1 LHGTDLPLEPARALI
16 DRALA
21 KADHVGARGGF
32 AVVGASGTLISAS
45 RMDRGGAGGM
55 ARARSKAWI
64 SATQQIPST
73 VHHNRM
79 RTLPPPIATGFVAC
93 SPEAA
98 FPGAGGMPI
107 ADVDGVVIAGFGA
120 SGASIGPFV
129 DIGVDR
135 RYLIAQGKPA
145 NSEDLIVLWALGLD
159 YEGQHGDD
167 AQRWLDAF
175 GELPAEEGLGY
186 SDPPPPDLPEH
197 DWAVGL
203 ADRAMAEAERRGVRV
218 AVAVTDRRGD
228 PIQQDLMDG
237 AATAGPFVA
246 EAVAATAATFQ
257 LRSEAVVPELAAL
270 LPVPTATVPGGLP
283 LHEGDSVV
291 GGLGIGGVTPAL
303 AHEIAAA
310 VVA

>member
-1 LHGTDLPLEPARALI
+1 LHARDIALAPARELI
-16 DRALA
+16 ERAIA
-21 KADHVGARGGF
+21 KADHIGARGGF
-32 AVVGASGTLISAS
+32 AVVGASGVLVSAS

-73 VHHNRM
+73 VHHRRM
-79 RTLPPPIATGFVAC
+79 ATLPPPIAAGFVAC

-107 ADVDGVVIAGFGA
+107 ADDGGVVIAGFSA

-135 RYLIAQGKPA
+135 RLLIAQGKPA

-167 AQRWLDAF
+167 AARWVEAF
-175 GELPAEEGLGY
+175 GELPDEEGLGY
-186 SDPPPPDLPEH
+186 DDPPPAQQPEH
-197 DWAVGL
+197 EWAVAL
-203 ADRAMAEAERRGVRV
+203 ADRAMAEAETRGLAV
-218 AVAVTDRRGD
+218 AVAVVDHRGD
-228 PIQQDLMDG
+228 PIQQDSMDG

-246 EAVAATAATFQ
+246 EAVAAGAATFQ
-257 LRSEAVVPELAAL
+257 RPSGEVDERAADL
-270 LPVPTATVPGGLP
+270 LPYRVSSLPGGLP
-283 LHEGDSVV
+283 VAEDGRVV
-291 GGLGIGGVTPAL
+291 AGLGVAGPDPELCHAM
-303 AHEIAAA
+303 AAA
-310 VVA
+310 VL

>member
-1 LHGTDLPLEPARALI
+1 MRDLPLEEARPLI
-16 DRALA
+16 ERAVA
-21 KADHVGARGGF
+21 KADHIGARGGF
-32 AVVGASGTLISAS
+32 AVVGASGVLISAS

-79 RTLPPPIATGFVAC
+79 RTLPPPIAAGFVAC
-93 SPEAA
+93 SPEAN

-107 ADVDGVVIAGFGA
+107 TRDGVVVAGFSA

-129 DIGVDR
+129 DIGVDP

-145 NSEDLIVLWALGLD
+145 NAEDLIVLWALGLD

-175 GELPAEEGLGY
+175 GALPDEDGLGY
-186 SDPPPPDLPEH
+186 DDPPEPDQPEH
-197 DWAVGL
+197 RWAVEL
-203 ADRAMAEAERRGVRV
+203 SDRALAEAEQRGVRISV
-218 AVAVTDRRGD
+218 AVVDRRGD
-228 PIQQDLMDG
+228 PIQQDTMDG

-246 EAVAATAATFQ
+246 EAVAAGAATFR
-257 LRSEAVVPELAAL
+257 LPSHEVPDGVEHV
-270 LPVPTATVPGGLP
+270 LPYRIARVPGGVP
-283 LHEGDSVV
+283 LQDGAI
-291 GGLGIGGVTPAL
+291 GIGGVAPQL
-303 AHEIAAA
+303 AHEIAEA
-310 VVA
+310 VA

>member
-1 LHGTDLPLEPARALI
+1 VHTQDITLAPARALI
-16 DRALA
+16 ERAIA
-21 KADHVGARGGF
+21 KADHIGARGGF
-32 AVVGASGTLISAS
+32 AVVGASGVLVSAS

-73 VHHNRM
+73 VHHMRM
-79 RTLPPPIATGFVAC
+79 STLPPPIAAGFVAC

-107 ADVDGVVIAGFGA
+107 TDDDGVVIAGFSA

-167 AQRWLDAF
+167 AQRWHDAF
-175 GELPAEEGLGY
+175 GELPDEEGLGY
-186 SDPPPPDLPEH
+186 TDPPAPNQPEH
-197 DWAVGL
+197 EWAVAL
-203 ADRAMAEAERRGVRV
+203 ADAAIDEARSRDVRV
-218 AVAVTDRRGD
+218 AVAIVDHRGD
-228 PIQQDLMDG
+228 PIQHDCMDG
-237 AATAGPFVA
+237 APTAGPFVA
-246 EAVAATAATFQ
+246 EALAAAAATFQ
-257 LRSEAVVPELAAL
+257 QPSAEIPDFAAPL
-270 LPVPTATVPGGLP
+270 LPYTVAAAPGGLP
-283 LHEGDSVV
+283 VSEGDRVV
-291 GGLGIGGVTPAL
+291 AGLGIGGVLPAL

>member
-1 LHGTDLPLEPARALI
+1 MHPRDIALAPARELI
-16 DRALA
+16 ERAIA
-21 KADHVGARGGF
+21 KADHIGARGGF
-32 AVVGASGTLISAS
+32 AVVGASGVLVSAS

-73 VHHNRM
+73 VHHRRM
-79 RTLPPPIATGFVAC
+79 ATLPPPIAAGFVAC

-107 ADVDGVVIAGFGA
+107 ADDDGVVIAGFSA

-135 RYLIAQGKPA
+135 RLLIAQGKPA

-167 AQRWLDAF
+167 AARWVEAF
-175 GELPAEEGLGY
+175 GELPDEEGLGY
-186 SDPPPPDLPEH
+186 HDPPPPDQPEH
-197 DWAVGL
+197 AWAVAL
-203 ADRAMAEAERRGVRV
+203 ADRAMAEARERRLAV
-218 AVAVTDRRGD
+218 AVAVVDRRGD
-228 PIQQDLMDG
+228 PIQQDTMDG

-246 EAVAATAATFQ
+246 EAVAAGAATFQ
-257 LRSEAVVPELAAL
+257 RPSGEVDERAAAL
-270 LPVPTATVPGGLP
+270 LPFRVSSLPGGLP
-283 LHEGDSVV
+283 VAEDGRVV
-291 GGLGIGGVTPAL
+291 AGLGIAGPDPDACH
-303 AHEIAAA
+303 AIAAA
-310 VVA
+310 VL